1 MLGVGLCKSRLWR
14 LIPQVLRD
22 QQIRFLGILSLGIVS
37 ILGFYLMVSL
47 NVSLG
52 FYLVLG
58 FLEYDL
64 VTLLDLLSDGL
75 LKPLNLL
82 RGALL
87 GQATVVRL
95 LELLGNVLV
104 EHILTR
110 DDLVRSLMNVF
121 FEDTHSK
128 VTDVL
133 SDIGNSLS
141 GSHDILTKSCEML

>member
-1 MLGVGLCKSRLWR
+1 
-14 LIPQVLRD
+14 
-22 QQIRFLGILSLGIVS
+22 
-37 ILGFYLMVSL
+37 MVSL

-64 VTLLDLLSDGL
+64 ITLLDLLSDGL